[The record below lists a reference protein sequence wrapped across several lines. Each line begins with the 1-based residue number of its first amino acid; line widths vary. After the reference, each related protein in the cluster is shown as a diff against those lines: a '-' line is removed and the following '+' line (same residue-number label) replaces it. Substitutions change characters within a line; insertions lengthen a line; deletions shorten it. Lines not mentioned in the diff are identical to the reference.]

1 MFNYISYNYM
11 YVYLFE
17 VEFFQAYAMS
27 LRCLTHLTKRKLLL
41 PFPWKPAVPLCH
53 NHSVTFDPK
62 NWDYEHERKTYK
74 LVAPKY
80 YNFARDVIDFWANK
94 EKV

>member
-1 MFNYISYNYM
+1 
-11 YVYLFE
+11 
-17 VEFFQAYAMS
+17 
-27 LRCLTHLTKRKLLL
+27 
-41 PFPWKPAVPLCH
+41 
-53 NHSVTFDPK
+53 VTFDPK